1 MRNNSS
7 RQMNR
12 PRLAKTVFI
21 APVCQRADRP
31 CCGSWAG
38 HQSGPLYSIE
48 ASDETGLRAGTN
60 METRMTASQF
70 LFNSVRRT
78 EVGAGVAARLGEV
91 AAAWQPAGP
100 QPARAFIVTDG
111 FLAGSGLLRPALQSL
126 DAAGWQVSVFDG
138 VTPDPSE
145 AVVQA
150 ALAQA
155 LAAGADLVIGFG
167 GGSSMDVAKIVACLA
182 RPGNTLALAELYGVE
197 SVRAQR
203 LPLIQVPTTAG
214 TGSEVTRIAIVTT
227 GASTKAGIVN
237 SALLADHIL
246 LDATL
251 TLGLPPAV
259 TAATG
264 IDAMVHAIEAYTSAH
279 KKNPLSDLLAR
290 EALRLLG
297 GHLLRAVE
305 QGSDLVA
312 REQMLIGAM
321 LAGMAFE
328 NAPVAAVHA
337 LAYPL
342 GGVYH
347 LPHGLS
353 NALVLPH
360 VLRFN
365 RSAAAGL
372 YAELAAVMLPG
383 VTGDDAV
390 RCDALIAHLADLTRR
405 SGLPTHLRD
414 CGIPADALPE
424 LARAAMGQQ
433 RLLQN
438 NPCPVSEAD
447 ALAIYRA
454 AY

>member
-1 MRNNSS
+1 
-7 RQMNR
+7 
-12 PRLAKTVFI
+12 
-21 APVCQRADRP
+21 
-31 CCGSWAG
+31 
-38 HQSGPLYSIE
+38 
-48 ASDETGLRAGTN
+48 
-60 METRMTASQF
+60 MTTSPF
-70 LFNSVRRT
+70 LFNAVQRI
-78 EVGAGVAARLGEV
+78 EVGAGCAARLGEALQRLRPAGV
-91 AAAWQPAGP
+91 AAPGVLL
-100 QPARAFIVTDG
+100 VTDA
-111 FLAGSGLLRPALQSL
+111 FLHRSGLLAPALQSL
-126 DAAGWQVSVFDG
+126 ASAGWRVSVFDG
-138 VTPDPSE
+138 IAPDPSE
-145 AVVQA
+145 AIVQA
-150 ALAQA
+150 ALDQA
-155 LAAGADLVIGFG
+155 LAAGVDLVVGFG

-182 RPGNTLALAELYGVE
+182 RPGPLAASGEPLKLADLYGVE
-197 SVRAQR
+197 SVPAQR
-203 LPLIQVPTTAG
+203 LPLVLVPTTAG

-227 GASTKAGIVN
+227 GESTKAGIVN
-237 SALLADHIL
+237 SALLADHVL

-264 IDAMVHAIEAYTSAH
+264 IDAMVHAIEAYTSVH

-305 QGSDLVA
+305 QGDDLQA
-312 REQMLIGAM
+312 REPMLLGAM

-365 RSAAAGL
+365 RNAAAGL
-372 YAELAAVMLPG
+372 YAELADVMLPG
-383 VTGDDAV
+383 QGGDAV
-390 RCDALIAHLADLTRR
+390 TRCDALIEHLATLTAR
-405 SGLPTHLRD
+405 SGLPTRLRD

-438 NPCPVSEAD
+438 NPRPVSEAD
-447 ALAIYRA
+447 ALAIYTA